1 MIRYKF
7 IDLEHPLAE
16 QTFYEVSSI
25 SGRYGGSTECT
36 SLLGVRGQR
45 SKEGVKVQ
53 GKTVVFCVRRRF
65 F

>member
-53 GKTVVFCVRRRF
+53 GKGSFLCTTAVFF
-65 F
+65 